1 MTDSDEESLVYDS
14 QLRTSA
20 TRDFERKSADEID
33 PQQQHSILF
42 DDEDNNGE
50 DKVVDHQDDD
60 QLNKFGDSDELDI
73 DILNDDK
80 WDTDIE
86 EERKLRATYFCFVL
100 GSLFFLFLKYISMI
114 SKRNKWSFT

>member
-1 MTDSDEESLVYDS
+1 MPQPLTNNTQLTDSDEESLVYDS
-14 QLRTSA
+14 QLRASA

-50 DKVVDHQDDD
+50 DKVVEHQGDD

-86 EERKLRATYFCFVL
+86 EERKLRATYYFIL
-100 GSLFFLFLKYISMI
+100 
-114 SKRNKWSFT
+114 